1 MIRLLQIAIVLLAAI
16 PASSCTALAIA
27 RQRMEIRSIEEE
39 WGANKSKNIFIYQ
52 P

>member
-1 MIRLLQIAIVLLAAI
+1 MIRALQIAIVLLAAI

-39 WGANKSKNIFIYQ
+39 WGAYKTRKPWIYQ